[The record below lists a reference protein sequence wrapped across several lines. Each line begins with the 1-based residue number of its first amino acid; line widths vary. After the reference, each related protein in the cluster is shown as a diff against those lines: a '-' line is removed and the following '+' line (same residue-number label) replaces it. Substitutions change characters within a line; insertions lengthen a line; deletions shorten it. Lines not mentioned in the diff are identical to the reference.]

1 MDLILENKYN
11 KKKLIFYI
19 ITVLITSARSWVE
32 YTKAN
37 VLTRSKELGKIT
49 L

>member
-1 MDLILENKYN
+1 MRIQQEKTNIIK
-11 KKKLIFYI
+11 
-19 ITVLITSARSWVE
+19 ITVLITSTRSWVE

-37 VLTRSKELGKIT
+37 GITESKELGKIT